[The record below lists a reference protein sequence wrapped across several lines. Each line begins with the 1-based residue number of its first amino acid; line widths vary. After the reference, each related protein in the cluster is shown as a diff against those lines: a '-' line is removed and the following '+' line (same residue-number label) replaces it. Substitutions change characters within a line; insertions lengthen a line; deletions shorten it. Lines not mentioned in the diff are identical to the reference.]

1 MSKRKNGIYVTHG
14 KKPMLVGYK
23 AVVNGVLSLVYMK
36 GDKVVCYEPWENLCQ
51 QFRNGPCLEIKETMM
66 GPEDLRVS

>member
-14 KKPMLVGYK
+14 KPMLVGYK

-36 GDKVVCYEPWENLCQ
+36 GNNVVSYEPWDEICQ
-51 QFRNGPCLEIKETMM
+51 QFNNGPCLEISMNNRQLDC
-66 GPEDLRVS
+66 PSI

>member
-14 KKPMLVGYK
+14 KPMLVGYK

-36 GDKVVCYEPWENLCQ
+36 GNNVVTYEPW
-51 QFRNGPCLEIKETMM
+51 
-66 GPEDLRVS
+66 D